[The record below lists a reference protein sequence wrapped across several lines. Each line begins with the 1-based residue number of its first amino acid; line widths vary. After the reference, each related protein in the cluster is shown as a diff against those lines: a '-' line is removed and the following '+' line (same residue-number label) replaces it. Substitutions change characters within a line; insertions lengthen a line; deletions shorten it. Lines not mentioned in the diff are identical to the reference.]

1 MIKETKGVEIGG
13 IHFHN
18 TFECLWFKH
27 VFGFEN
33 HEF

>member
-13 IHFHN
+13 IHFCN

-27 VFGFEN
+27 AFGFEN